1 MGVQKKLRFVIV
13 GSGYRA
19 LFYVRIARALPER
32 FSLLAMVCRTPE
44 KAERIAREQGIFT
57 TCDEARAAAMNPD
70 FAVVAVSK
78 ASICDVTLHW
88 ARMGIPVLCETP
100 AALEFDG
107 LVKLW
112 EAAEAGAKIQVA
124 EQYALRAP
132 HSARIHALG
141 MGYLGDPYSVSLSV
155 AHDYH
160 GVSLMRRY
168 LGLGIGPMEVCARK
182 YFFPV
187 METDSRSGP
196 VTDGRVEQA
205 DRVRAD
211 FSFEGGKAGFYDF
224 CKVQYHTFIRASRVA
239 VQGVKG
245 ELDGDVL
252 RYMECENGQFLPRS
266 EAFIPV
272 FGTGGADGGN
282 PDEIL
287 LGGQVMYRNPFP
299 GSGLNEDETAIA
311 RMLTGMEAYLDGG
324 DEVYPLAEALEDAYG
339 LILMKRAMEQPG
351 CAVKAGRRPWA

>member
-1 MGVQKKLRFVIV
+1 MGEQKKLRFVIV

-57 TCDEARAAAMNPD
+57 TCDEAQAAAMKPD

-88 ARMGIPVLCETP
+88 ASMGIPVLCETP
-100 AALEFDG
+100 AALEMDS

-112 EAAEAGAKIQVA
+112 EAAKGGAKLQVA

-132 HSARIHALG
+132 HSARIKALG

-168 LGLGIGPMEVCARK
+168 LGIGIGDMEVCARK

-187 METDSRSGP
+187 MGTDSRSGP
-196 VTDGRVEQA
+196 ITDGRVEQA

-211 FSFEGGKAGFYDF
+211 FFFEGGKMGFYDF
-224 CKVQYHTFIRASRVA
+224 CKVQYHTFIRASRVT

-252 RYMECENGQFLPRS
+252 RYMECVDGQFLPRS
-266 EAFIPV
+266 EAFALVP
-272 FGTGGADGGN
+272 GADGKN

-287 LGGQVMYRNPFP
+287 LGGQVMYKNPFP

-311 RMLTGMEAYLDGG
+311 RMLDGMEAYLDGG

-351 CAVKAGRRPWA
+351 CAVKSERRPWA